1 MFEKILI
8 ANRGEIALRIIR
20 ACKELGIN
28 TVAVH
33 SKCDADSLHV
43 RFADEAVCIG
53 PADSLRTYLNIPSI
67 ISAAEITGSDAI
79 HPGYGFLAENPDFAD
94 ICNKCD
100 IKFIGPS
107 AENIRLLGDK
117 ARARDI
123 LRRAGIPVLPGSIEK
138 VCTPEE
144 AREIANEIDY
154 PIMIKSSAGG
164 GGRGLKIVRKEED
177 LESSFTIVQSEAGA
191 AFGNSQLYIEKYV
204 ERPKHIEFQILCDDW
219 GNMVQLG
226 ERDCSIQRKHQ
237 KLLEESPAVI
247 MNPKLR
253 KEIGD
258 TAIKIAKE
266 VGYNSVGT
274 VEFLL
279 NGHNNYYFMEVNT
292 RIQVEHPVT
301 EMVTGID
308 LIKEQIRIAAGKKLR
323 LTQKNIK
330 LLGHSIECRINA
342 EDSDRFIPSPGRIT
356 ALNLPS
362 GPGIRVDTA
371 IYCDYSVLPYYDSL
385 IAKLIVHGK
394 DRSEALMK
402 MNWALEEF
410 HIEGVKTT
418 IPFHKKVLKDNDFI
432 RGDFYTDFLD
442 RYNNK

>member
-1 MFEKILI
+1 MFKKILI

-20 ACKELGIN
+20 ACKELRIK

-33 SKCDADSLHV
+33 SKCDVNSLHV
-43 RFADEAVCIG
+43 RFADETVCIG
-53 PADSLRTYLNIPSI
+53 PVDSSRTYLNIPSI

-94 ICNKCD
+94 ICNKCG

-117 ARARDI
+117 AKARDI
-123 LRRAGIPVLPGSIEK
+123 LRRVGIPVLPGSIEK
-138 VCTPEE
+138 VRRHEE
-144 AREIANEIDY
+144 AREIANEIGY
-154 PIMIKSSAGG
+154 PLMIKSSAGG
-164 GGRGLKIVRKEED
+164 GGRGIKIVRKEED
-177 LESSFTIVQSEAGA
+177 LKDSFIMAQSEAGTS
-191 AFGNSQLYIEKYV
+191 FGNSQLYIEKYM
-204 ERPKHIEFQILCDDW
+204 ERPKHIEIQILCDDW

-226 ERDCSIQRKHQ
+226 ERDCSIQRRYQ

-247 MNPKLR
+247 ISPKLR

-258 TAIKIAKE
+258 TAIRIAKE

-274 VEFLL
+274 IEFLVC
-279 NGHNNYYFMEVNT
+279 GDNYYFMEVNT

-301 EMVTGID
+301 EMITGID
-308 LIKEQIRIAAGKKLR
+308 LIKEQIRISAGERLG
-323 LTQKNIK
+323 LTQKDIRFW
-330 LLGHSIECRINA
+330 GHSIECRINA
-342 EDSDRFIPSPGRIT
+342 EDPDRFIPSPGRIT

-371 IYCDYSVLPYYDSL
+371 IYCDYYILPYYDSL

-394 DRSEALMK
+394 DRGEALMK
-402 MNWALEEF
+402 MKWALEEF
-410 HIEGVKTT
+410 HVEGIKTT
-418 IPFHKKVLKDNDFI
+418 IPFYKRLLRDNDFI
-432 RGDFYTDFLD
+432 KGEFYTDFLE
-442 RYNNK
+442 RYNKK